1 MTNKATRQSFNNI
14 KHVTIIK
21 TWSWQ
26 EFEIDKS
33 VSEFNI
39 FYENAL
45 NNWIEWVFI
54 SSLGTYLKFKSIESF
69 YWKMVR
75 IGLPEPYNPRLY
87 EMWSEE
93 KRILLEKNPEKYYE
107 LEREDNERRQKIAEI
122 IAESRFLSLER
133 RQEIRLE
140 KRLNFLREL
149 EKLEKSWW
157 LETTLSQ
164 LERLRKLENEERK
177 RILENK
183 N

>member
-1 MTNKATRQSFNNI
+1 MNNNCVGRI
-14 KHVTIIK
+14 TVLQ
-21 TWSWQ
+21 TWDWE
-26 EFEIDKS
+26 EFELNLEYNNFLELYNS
-33 VSEFNI
+33 WAEGVNLSEYRRF
-39 FYENAL
+39 
-45 NNWIEWVFI
+45 
-54 SSLGTYLKFKSIESF
+54 LKFSNLKTFFERKVWLS
-69 YWKMVR
+69 
-75 IGLPEPYNPRLY
+75 LPEAKKQKKLY

-122 IAESRFLSLER
+122 IAENKILSSDR

-140 KRLNFLREL
+140 KRLNFLKEL
-149 EKLEKSWW
+149 EKLEKNWG

>member
-107 LEREDNERRQKIAEI
+107 MKRQDEERRKRISLLTAPILEKSFENRKKKFLIEREKI
-122 IAESRFLSLER
+122 LKD
-133 RQEIRLE
+133 LE
-140 KRLNFLREL
+140 KREL
-149 EKLEKSWW
+149 KFGLESSKKKLEEFKI
-157 LETTLSQ
+157 LKNKE
-164 LERLRKLENEERK
+164 K
-177 RILENK
+177 ILELK
-183 N
+183 K